1 MLQVKGKQPRLRAR
15 IAAWHQAD
23 PTPAQAT
30 SWVEERRRGVTSRWK
45 TSVYSCTDSDL
56 LAAWAGVA
64 RAVVVVK
71 TVQRGPTTT
80 TQTRY
85 YLTSLHTTPVAEL
98 AAGIRG
104 HWGIEN
110 KLHRT
115 RDIHFKQDTNGI
127 RHLVA
132 AVNMAL
138 FNTLALNYLLLHVH
152 QAISDAQLHFAQNFK
167 QFLPPIA
174 RS

>member
-1 MLQVKGKQPRLRAR
+1 MLQVKDNQPKLRAR

-23 PTPAQAT
+23 PTPARAT
-30 SWVEERRRGVTSRWK
+30 SYVQERNRGAVSSWQTS
-45 TSVYSCTDSDL
+45 SYVCTDDDL
-56 LAAWAGVA
+56 QVAWAGLA
-64 RAVVVVK
+64 RVVVVVK
-71 TVQRGPTTT
+71 TVQRAHETSQ
-80 TQTRY
+80 QTRY

-115 RDIHFKQDTNGI
+115 RDVHFKQDTNGI
-127 RHLVA
+127 RHPLA

-152 QAISDAQLHFAQNFK
+152 RAVSYAQLFFSQNFK
-167 QFLPPIA
+167 QFLPHTP